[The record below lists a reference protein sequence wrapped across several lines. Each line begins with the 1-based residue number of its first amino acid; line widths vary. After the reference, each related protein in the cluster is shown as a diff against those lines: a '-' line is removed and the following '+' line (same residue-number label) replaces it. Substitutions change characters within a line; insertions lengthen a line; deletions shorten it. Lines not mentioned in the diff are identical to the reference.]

1 MEPNANEPN
10 HDGSGADAHDNCGE
24 GSEHRMETR
33 QSCSHRQLH
42 VAESSS
48 SVGAAFVENLAD
60 LEAIKAIQTEN
71 LKRNISSEESANQG
85 YVTAEYTIEFLQ
97 ELHSLQPTVV
107 GRELAT
113 SEVCGYAIAVHPAIR
128 GKHALLDA
136 LFDDID
142 TVSYDGRD
150 LRDAKYILCGQLCVK
165 KGYRGQGL
173 STKMYEYFRAMLS
186 NSYDSLITEVPTNNV
201 PSLKA
206 HEKLGFRC
214 VKTTEFNGVEFQIIL
229 WDWRQ
234 FRN

>member
-1 MEPNANEPN
+1 MGKLRVAN
-10 HDGSGADAHDNCGE
+10 
-24 GSEHRMETR
+24 
-33 QSCSHRQLH
+33 
-42 VAESSS
+42 SSS
-48 SVGAAFVENLAD
+48 SVAATFVEALPD
-60 LEAIKAIQTEN
+60 LEAIKSIQTEN

-97 ELHSLQPTVV
+97 ELHALQPTVII
-107 GRELAT
+107 RELAT
-113 SEVCGYAIAVHPAIR
+113 SEVCGYAIAVHPAMR

-142 TVSYDGRD
+142 TVSYDGSD

-173 STKMYEYFRAMLS
+173 STKMYEYFRARLS
-186 NSYDSLITEVPTNNV
+186 NSYDYLITEVATNNV

-206 HEKLGFRC
+206 HEKIGFRC
-214 VKTTEFNGVEFQIIL
+214 VKTTEFNGLEFQIIL

-234 FRN
+234 FK